1 MTKDNLMW
9 IAFSFNIWGWKEKIE
24 ILECSSPVVYVDFI
38 KFEEKLNGKHTLK
51 AILYDMR
58 VITV

>member
-1 MTKDNLMW
+1 MW